1 MFSIN
6 ENMAIY
12 KICDYE
18 IILSILILVANY
30 GWNSVK

>member
-6 ENMAIY
+6 ANMVIY

-18 IILSILILVANY
+18 IILSILILAANY